1 MQDWR
6 ECSSAAFRPILQRCT
21 CDVSVEHTDDRLQR
35 VAPLRDAYKST
46 KEVVMNMPQPH
57 TKNRPARWP
66 SPVSGTIG
74 SRDGWKDLIRMTQE
88 PAMQQAIDKAKNA
101 VHLRIR
107 RLSQQSSTASLPA
120 SPSSLVR
127 KSSLQKA
134 A

>member
-1 MQDWR
+1 
-6 ECSSAAFRPILQRCT
+6 
-21 CDVSVEHTDDRLQR
+21 
-35 VAPLRDAYKST
+35 
-46 KEVVMNMPQPH
+46 MNMPQPH

-107 RLSQQSSTASLPA
+107 RLSQQSSTASLILITQLA
-120 SPSSLVR
+120 CAQELAA
-127 KSSLQKA
+127 KSGINTTNKQHGLM
-134 A
+134 